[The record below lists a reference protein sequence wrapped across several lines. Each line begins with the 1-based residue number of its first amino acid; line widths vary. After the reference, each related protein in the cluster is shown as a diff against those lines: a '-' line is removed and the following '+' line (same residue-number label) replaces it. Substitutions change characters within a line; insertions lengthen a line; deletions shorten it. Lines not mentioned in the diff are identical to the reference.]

1 MDTFW
6 LIQSHGNW
14 QVPWTDAAG
23 RAISRHVVKQ
33 HVVEAMTGQ
42 DAKRIARKFR
52 IGKRANLG
60 YVPNRWELLGKA
72 PDRLIFERS
81 RGQGGKIHYESLW
94 GKHCVR
100 GPEEIIF
107 KEFPK

>member
-42 DAKRIARKFR
+42 DAKRICRKFR

-60 YVPNRWELLGKA
+60 YVPTRWELLGKA
-72 PDRLIFERS
+72 STRLIFERV
-81 RGQGGKIHYESLW
+81 RGQGGKIHYENLF
-94 GKHCVR
+94 GEHLIR
-100 GPEEIIF
+100 GPEEIPFLI
-107 KEFPK
+107 PK